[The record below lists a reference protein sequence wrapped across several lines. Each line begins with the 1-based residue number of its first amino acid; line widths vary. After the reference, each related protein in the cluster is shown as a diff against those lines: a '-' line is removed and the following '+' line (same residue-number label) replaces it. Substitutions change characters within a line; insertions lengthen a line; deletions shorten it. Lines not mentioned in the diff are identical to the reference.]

1 MPPQTAR
8 DEHKGTPPLRAGF
21 MCKWLVNGK
30 LGLLAR
36 AATCTTG
43 STAARTSSGAAARA
57 TAGARRTAGAAGRA
71 RTCTGSAHAVRAA
84 VHPAD
89 RISAAIHAVH
99 RLRAAAAPP
108 VPLVRMPGFTPPLV
122 EGAAVEPLAAL
133 CAKLAVNAAGRT
145 RNAEAI
151 VSV

>member
-99 RLRAAAAPP
+99 RLRAASCSRSSRAI
-108 VPLVRMPGFTPPLV
+108 G
-122 EGAAVEPLAAL
+122 
-133 CAKLAVNAAGRT
+133 KDAGVHAT
-145 RNAEAI
+145 I
-151 VSV
+151 G